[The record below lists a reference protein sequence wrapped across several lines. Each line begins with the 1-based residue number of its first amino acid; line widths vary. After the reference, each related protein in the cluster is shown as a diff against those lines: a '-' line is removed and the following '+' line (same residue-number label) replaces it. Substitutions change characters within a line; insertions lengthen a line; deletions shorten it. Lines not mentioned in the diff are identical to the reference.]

1 MKHPTPAVP
10 IARITSLAHA
20 APAAATA
27 GASSSMSTTSLV
39 QSFGK
44 FSLVYGTGQ
53 TPTPGCGSKWN
64 HRDASFTAS
73 TSNAPRRSV
82 NSRWIV
88 SYFATRSIV
97 DALTS
102 SSSCG
107 PGVALVP
114 FGRAVS
120 LSRQSRGV
128 DVRVG
133 AGSTEVGGGVDDAAA
148 TAACCIAS
156 FFLMGGVDAALTPED
171 AGPGVAGGWSGTSS
185 TSLTFTGVS
194 GSSSSTRFFVF
205 VGFPSGVDD

>member
-1 MKHPTPAVP
+1 
-10 IARITSLAHA
+10 
-20 APAAATA
+20 
-27 GASSSMSTTSLV
+27 MSTTSLV

-133 AGSTEVGGGVDDAAA
+133 AWSTEVGGGVDDAAA

-156 FFLMGGVDAALTPED
+156 FFLMGGFDDDAALTPED

-185 TSLTFTGVS
+185 TSSTFASVS

-205 VGFPSGVDD
+205 VGFTSGVDD

>member
-1 MKHPTPAVP
+1 
-10 IARITSLAHA
+10 
-20 APAAATA
+20 
-27 GASSSMSTTSLV
+27 MSTTSLV
-39 QSFGK
+39 QSFGR

-97 DALTS
+97 DAFTS

-107 PGVALVP
+107 PGVVALVP

-156 FFLMGGVDAALTPED
+156 FFLMGGVDDAAALTPED
-171 AGPGVAGGWSGTSS
+171 AGPGVAGGSGTSS
-185 TSLTFTGVS
+185 TSSTFTGVS

>member
-1 MKHPTPAVP
+1 
-10 IARITSLAHA
+10 
-20 APAAATA
+20 
-27 GASSSMSTTSLV
+27 MSTTSLV

-102 SSSCG
+102 SSSCVV

-114 FGRAVS
+114 LGRAVS

-156 FFLMGGVDAALTPED
+156 FFLMGGVDDAAALTPED
-171 AGPGVAGGWSGTSS
+171 AGPGVAGGRSGTSS
-185 TSLTFTGVS
+185 TSSTFASVS

-205 VGFPSGVDD
+205 VGLPSGVDD